1 MNNAD
6 LIGTMFGLTMIIF
19 MAIFWVFWM
28 TLVVGSMVFWIS
40 MLVDVAKRDFP
51 KSEDKTVWILVVA
64 LAGVIGALIYYF
76 AVKRPARQK
85 HLKDNTIETA

>member
-1 MNNAD
+1 MDNAD
-6 LIGTMFGLTMIIF
+6 LIGTMFGLTMFVF

-76 AVKRPARQK
+76 AVKRPAKKTGQQIK
-85 HLKDNTIETA
+85 V